1 MMYCGEQLYRL
12 VEVAGGNDQGWF
24 GSRFSRRDPGVFP
37 VSPIHA
43 LNFHGPSLHPVWKP
57 APRVY
62 WPILSPTYAWK
73 LARPSD
79 VGRLS
84 PSPESSLLL
93 ASSVT
98 AGRAATT
105 PPVAVHPSASRRAPL
120 RQ

>member
-57 APRVY
+57 APWVY

-105 PPVAVHPSASRRAPL
+105 PPVAVHPSASDL
-120 RQ
+120 VG